1 MKKIILIGD
10 SIRKGYDK
18 YVKLAFENTAQVYYT
33 DDNCRFTTYVIRH
46 LIDWKNS
53 FECGDDVDLVH
64 FNAGL
69 WDDIVMLDG
78 KHLVSLDVYKEN
90 IDRICTLIKILFPKA
105 KMIFATSTPVQEHLF
120 GEIKRFNADTEMYN
134 AAACE
139 IVKNHGGIINDLYTL
154 TVNAPVEYHS
164 DLTHYY
170 TKEGTRIITN
180 QVIEHIEKALD
191 IKATPLDYDVLFD
204 KNDDAEGI

>member
-1 MKKIILIGD
+1 
-10 SIRKGYDK
+10 
-18 YVKLAFENTAQVYYT
+18 
-33 DDNCRFTTYVIRH
+33 
-46 LIDWKNS
+46 
-53 FECGDDVDLVH
+53 
-64 FNAGL
+64 
-69 WDDIVMLDG
+69 MLDG

-90 IDRICTLIKILFPKA
+90 IHRICTLIKILFPKA

-180 QVIEHIEKALD
+180 QVIEHIERALD
-191 IKATPLDYDVLFD
+191 IKATPLDYDALFD
-204 KNDDAEGI
+204 KKDDAEGI